1 MPSHGQLAAL
11 GGNMGKGTALH
22 DRLYER
28 AKEAIS
34 ELYSDKSVSRAKTRE
49 SLKALR
55 DEIGLLIE
63 TLK

>member
-1 MPSHGQLAAL
+1 MRFAPRGAMS
-11 GGNMGKGTALH
+11 MGKGTALH

-28 AKEAIS
+28 AKEAID
-34 ELYSDKSVSRAKTRE
+34 ELYSDKSVSRAKTRQ

-55 DEIGLLIE
+55 DEIDLLIE

>member
-1 MPSHGQLAAL
+1 
-11 GGNMGKGTALH
+11 MGKGTALH

-55 DEIGLLIE
+55 DEIDLLIE